1 MHKQATSVFDA
12 LRDSRWAIPAIGTL
26 AGAGIGASTGLLIG
40 TNKILPGAGIGA
52 LFGAAAG
59 LGTQYLLQD
68 HQQNSRAAQNEN
80 NINHIN
86 NNLQDMAR
94 ATLKLNKYP
103 TSKWDAR
110 MLRKALTNLAGD
122 KNGYNNS
129 SAY

>member
-1 MHKQATSVFDA
+1 MYKQATSVFDD

-26 AGAGIGASTGLLIG
+26 AGAGIGASTGLLVG

-80 NINHIN
+80 HIN

-103 TSKWDAR
+103 NSKWDASH
-110 MLRKALTNLAGD
+110 LRKALTNLAGD